1 MRRVIQGTV
10 QLDIAQRIYVLPIKG
25 CPFTPFVVGK
35 DYLVAG
41 VNNPNI
47 GAGGVTVENNGVIL
61 GCEDYE
67 QLLPEIHQACMP

>member
-1 MRRVIQGTV
+1 M
-10 QLDIAQRIYVLPIKG
+10 
-25 CPFTPFVVGK
+25 PFVVGK

-61 GCEDYE
+61 GCEEYE
-67 QLLPEIHQACMP
+67 QLLPQIHQACMP